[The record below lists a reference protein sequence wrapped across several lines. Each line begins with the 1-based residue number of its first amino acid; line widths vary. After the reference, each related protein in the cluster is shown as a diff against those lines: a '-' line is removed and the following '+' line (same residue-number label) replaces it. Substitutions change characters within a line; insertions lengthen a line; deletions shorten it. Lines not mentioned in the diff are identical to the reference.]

1 MYTSHYFLFYLY
13 LDWEHCV
20 AREQIKAIANEIHPS
35 RVVCIDR
42 PGDLLVG
49 LLRRR
54 KRLRSSL
61 PGANIRKIN
70 DNLTLIRPFF
80 FLNDYLA
87 SWIPCLNRLQCEWLR
102 WLLKQMGY
110 GPASNE
116 RVITWLCSPVHW
128 PFAKLFPSAFVVYQL
143 VDEYTLTAQGC
154 PNPHRAAMEQLM
166 LKKSNIVFTR
176 SEALARKKSSW
187 HKNVFCI
194 GQGVPFDH
202 FAKALRCRTEVPS
215 ELANIPKPRI
225 GLVGNLRD
233 WIDFQLVKRLLES
246 HPEWSVVFIGPIDS
260 SAASSVATLTK
271 FRNFFWVGAKSFK
284 EIPRWLSGLD
294 VGIIPYLQTEFT
306 MYVNPAKLYEYWA
319 AGLPVVMTNIGEFKS
334 IEGCLWIAESAS
346 QFIEATNQALQ
357 IGGSFREKRIQIA
370 RDHSFENVAKRA
382 LKHLSI

>member
-1 MYTSHYFLFYLY
+1 MYTSQYFLFYLY

-42 PGDLLVG
+42 PGDLLAG

-54 KRLRSSL
+54 ERLRSSL
-61 PGANIRKIN
+61 PGANIRKIT
-70 DNLTLIRPFF
+70 DNLALIRPFF
-80 FLNDYLA
+80 LLNDYLA
-87 SWIPCLNRLQCEWLR
+87 SWIPCLNRLQCVWLR

-116 RVITWLCSPVHW
+116 RVVIWLYSAVHW
-128 PFAKLFPSAFVVYQL
+128 PFSQLYQSSFVVYQPI
-143 VDEYTLTAQGC
+143 DEYTLTAQGRLRQ
-154 PNPHRAAMEQLM
+154 HQVSMERLM
-166 LKKSNIVFTR
+166 LRKCDIVFTLN
-176 SEALARKKSSW
+176 EGLAKKKSKL
-187 HKNVFCI
+187 HNNIHCI
-194 GQGVPFDH
+194 GQGVSLDLFSIEPDPG
-202 FAKALRCRTEVPS
+202 KEIPS
-215 ELANIPKPRI
+215 ELIKITRPRI
-225 GLVGNLRD
+225 GFLGNVRD

-271 FRNFFWVGAKSFK
+271 FRNFFWVGAKSFQ
-284 EIPRWLSGLD
+284 EIPRWLSVLD

-319 AGLPVVMTNIGEFKS
+319 AGLPAVMTNIGGFKS
-334 IEGCLWIAESAS
+334 IEGCLWIAESAGH
-346 QFIEATNQALQ
+346 FAEAINQALQ
-357 IGGSFREKRIQIA
+357 IGGPYRENRIQIA
-370 RDHSFENVAKRA
+370 REHSFENVAKRA